1 MAQEAEI
8 QNTIL
13 AYLKYRRIFHWR
25 QNSGAGMMKQGAG
38 MRFIRFGII
47 GAPDIFVIKDGMI
60 YGLEVKSNVG
70 KMNENQVEFQKGFE
84 EAGGKYHVVRS
95 IEDVQKIGL

>member
-13 AYLKYRRIFHWR
+13 AYLKYRNVFHWR

-38 MRFIRFGII
+38 MRFIRFGIT
-47 GAPDIFVIKDGMI
+47 GAPDIFAIKGGTI
-60 YGLEVKSNVG
+60 YGLEIKSKIG
-70 KMNENQVEFQKGFE
+70 KQNDNQKEFQEGFE
-84 EAGGKYHVVRS
+84 KAGGVYQIARS
-95 IEDVQKIGL
+95 IEDVQKIDL